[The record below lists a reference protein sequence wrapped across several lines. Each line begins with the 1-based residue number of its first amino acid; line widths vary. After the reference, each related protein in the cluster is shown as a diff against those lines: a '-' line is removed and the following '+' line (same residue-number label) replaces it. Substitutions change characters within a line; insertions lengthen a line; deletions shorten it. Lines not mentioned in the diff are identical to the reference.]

1 MDSIWNIFA
10 VTELLTL
17 LVWLPIALKRGGLLQ
32 LRGIDVSAA
41 KSVVIDSKAQN
52 VSEIVQ
58 DLHRFAKECGAS
70 EKQAMYIGLVAEE
83 ISCAVMERFPER
95 MGKIYVQATVV
106 IDGEDIVL
114 YLRDNTSEFNPLAE
128 DTEGIALQEGERPDL
143 MGVRIVQKKAKE
155 FYYRRYSGFNTLVI
169 RM

>member
-1 MDSIWNIFA
+1 M
-10 VTELLTL
+10 
-17 LVWLPIALKRGGLLQ
+17 
-32 LRGIDVSAA
+32 
-41 KSVVIDSKAQN
+41 IDSKSQN

-58 DLHRFAKECGAS
+58 ELRSFARSRGAN
-70 EKQAMYIGLVAEE
+70 EKQAMYIALVVEE

-95 MGKIYVQATVV
+95 MGEIYVQATVV
-106 IDGEDIVL
+106 MEGESVVL

-143 MGVRIVQKKAKE
+143 MGGRIVQKKAKE